1 MGFDKQRFYREN
13 VVAAHMNTFPTHPNH
28 FYVYANFIRPTQVG
42 GKPVP
47 LLKFIPLES
56 GAYGSTLHK
65 EFLNKTYVPVNVSR
79 LRHCEFGIYD
89 DTGTLI
95 NFVGG
100 RTVLTLHF
108 RRLSS

>member
-1 MGFDKQRFYREN
+1 MGFKKQRFHQESTEASYDS
-13 VVAAHMNTFPTHPNH
+13 TFLTHPNH
-28 FYVYANFIRPTQVG
+28 FYVYANFIHPTQVG

-47 LLKFIPLES
+47 LLKYVPLES
-56 GAYGSTLHK
+56 APYGSTVHK
-65 EFLNKTYVPVNVSR
+65 EFLNKAYIPVNVSR

-95 NFVGG
+95 NFEGG

-108 RRLSS
+108 RKVSA